1 MKGTLILI
9 LLVFSFHSVMAVSP
23 RIKGMIRDKSTG
35 NPIEFAD
42 VIVLKKGET
51 AAVSSTLS
59 GTDGS
64 FRLADM
70 NDGEYS
76 LLVRLI
82 GYDVYT
88 HETITLHPSQPIL
101 DLGIIEL
108 HPLEVGLSEVVVEG
122 TKRQIIYKL
131 DKRSSMPPTT

>member
-1 MKGTLILI
+1 MKGNLILI
-9 LLVFSFHSVMAVSP
+9 LLVFSLNSVMAVSP

-35 NPIEFAD
+35 YPIEFAD

-64 FRLADM
+64 FRLADI
-70 NDGEYS
+70 NDEEYS

-88 HETITLHPSQPIL
+88 RETIALRPSQPVL

-108 HPLEVGLSEVVVEG
+108 QPLAVGLSEVVVVG
-122 TKRQIIYKL
+122 TIRKIIY
-131 DKRSSMPPTT
+131 